1 MESIRVRGL
10 MTLGGKRIVEFAEDG
25 YEDLELWVPYY
36 RLIEEGAEVVL
47 AGHEKRTYNSKHSYP
62 CEVDAAAADLRP
74 KDFDA
79 VVIPGGVAGP
89 DKMRRHKE
97 ILDFVR
103 AIDDAGKVVAA
114 ICHAAWSTRARSGS
128 TRSAWSTAISSR
140 PGSPTICPRSAAR
153 SSPCCRSERG
163 RMVRAP
169 RDWRAILGRAETL
182 VRRHDRAALEILLP
196 ALSWRHLTAQKKAV
210 ALLVR
215 LGPSAVPALINT
227 LERGRTATERRG
239 AAEALG
245 QIGDS
250 QAVPRLVRALTDSGM
265 SVRQQAMVGLLRL
278 EAMTAVP
285 HIIRR
290 LQDESGGVRV
300 VAAGVLGKF
309 GDPRALPALIA
320 SLDDAAWIASLD
332 DAAWYVRQAAATAL
346 GEIGDRTAMP
356 ALERATHDARK
367 SVARAAKTALRAIR
381 S

>member
-1 MESIRVRGL
+1 
-10 MTLGGKRIVEFAEDG
+10 
-25 YEDLELWVPYY
+25 
-36 RLIEEGAEVVL
+36 
-47 AGHEKRTYNSKHSYP
+47 
-62 CEVDAAAADLRP
+62 
-74 KDFDA
+74 
-79 VVIPGGVAGP
+79 
-89 DKMRRHKE
+89 
-97 ILDFVR
+97 
-103 AIDDAGKVVAA
+103 
-114 ICHAAWSTRARSGS
+114 
-128 TRSAWSTAISSR
+128 
-140 PGSPTICPRSAAR
+140 
-153 SSPCCRSERG
+153 
-163 RMVRAP
+163 MVRAP

-239 AAEALG
+239 AAEVLG

-320 SLDDAAWIASLD
+320 SLDDAAW
-332 DAAWYVRQAAATAL
+332 YVRQAAATAL